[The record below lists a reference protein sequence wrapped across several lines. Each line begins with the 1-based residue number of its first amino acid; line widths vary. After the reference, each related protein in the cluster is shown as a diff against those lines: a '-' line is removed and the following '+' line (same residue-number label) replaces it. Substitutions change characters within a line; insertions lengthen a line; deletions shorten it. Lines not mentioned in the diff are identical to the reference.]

1 MQKLLRPAAVA
12 EDVTIDAFLQ
22 SMNYSDWLM
31 NEKLWLFTALM
42 YIVASSRED
51 YPDRVSRAARIVVYY
66 QRLADELGKKNH
78 G

>member
-1 MQKLLRPAAVA
+1 MQKLIRPAAVA

-31 NEKLWLFTALM
+31 NEKLWLFTALT
-42 YIVASSRED
+42 YVVTSSR
-51 YPDRVSRAARIVVYY
+51 PDMLLRLNRAARIVAYY
-66 QRLADELGKKNH
+66 QRLAHELGKENR